1 MANRRWPSLRR
12 LDALGRPQTPGTYGL
27 ALGTAVGAIGGSVPR
42 RAHPC
47 AFVLTER
54 VAWTLPLQRAP
65 AALPPRPLRRLGRW
79 CWSACTCRGGTSHAR
94 TLRRGRSRP
103 KAETKKRSSKPAWCL
118 WSRVC
123 MDSGFR
129 LHGQWGYRSKYP
141 CAPACPVCVPC
152 VPAPP
157 RCLFT
162 GNRETFD
169 PKPPALSPP
178 GPSQCGWVQGAGRW
192 VVGPKFRAR
201 FCVVAE
207 LATAPHG
214 WMQLRRR
221 RRRG

>member
-1 MANRRWPSLRR
+1 MILDIRYDTPQIVIKSSLALSR

-54 VAWTLPLQRAP
+54 VAWTLPL
-65 AALPPRPLRRLGRW
+65 RRLGRW
-79 CWSACTCRGGTSHAR
+79 RWSACTCRGGTSHAR

-103 KAETKKRSSKPAWCL
+103 KAETKKIPVSRPGASGRGSAWTVG
-118 WSRVC
+118 SAC
-123 MDSGFR
+123 MDSGDTGSKTCRFF
-129 LHGQWGYRSKYP
+129 KYP

-169 PKPPALSPP
+169 QNPRTL
-178 GPSQCGWVQGAGRW
+178 
-192 VVGPKFRAR
+192 GPKFRASV
-201 FCVVAE
+201 CVVVE